1 MKVYLAVL
9 AFGLAVLIFFLAR
22 LGEKIVTREEWDHW
36 RGVMVV
42 LVIFE
47 VSLIFW
53 LILLA

>member
-1 MKVYLAVL
+1 MKIYLAVL
-9 AFGLAVLIFFLAR
+9 AVGLAVLIFFLAR
-22 LGEKIVTREEWDHW
+22 LGENIITREERDHW

-53 LILLA
+53 LILLV